1 MGQNIK
7 YILIG
12 EAPHFGEE
20 ESYIYNPEFDRTPFL
35 EFTHIESIAQSVG
48 IGGVVRNKSDMLKMM
63 IRLGLL
69 VVDYFPYPLSQNT
82 SFNLQQHQRKAFL
95 VSSKCFF
102 MELEAKVGMHSK
114 KIKRESC
121 HWNSI

>member
-1 MGQNIK
+1 MRNVSNDAEIDRLYEDYKKIEKLWWDNFNQMGHNIK

-48 IGGVVRNKSDMLKMM
+48 IGGVVRNKSDMLKAT
-63 IRLGLL
+63 LSNLL
-69 VVDYFPYPLSQNT
+69 IHFLLS
-82 SFNLQQHQRKAFL
+82 
-95 VSSKCFF
+95 
-102 MELEAKVGMHSK
+102 
-114 KIKRESC
+114 
-121 HWNSI
+121 